1 MILGTIQT
9 LDHSNLVGFLL
20 SHVGTSVVE
29 LIDLVLS
36 GLLVPD
42 EPKPNTAAYLL
53 GLVCCFGER
62 DLQALFTPQSLHG
75 LGVITDRNPKK
86 KKKKKELSCENTT
99 I

>member
-1 MILGTIQT
+1 M
-9 LDHSNLVGFLL
+9 

-53 GLVCCFGER
+53 GLVCCFWWKRSAGIVYTAE
-62 DLQALFTPQSLHG
+62 FTRLGSHYG
-75 LGVITDRNPKK
+75 LESSPEK
-86 KKKKKELSCENTT
+86 
-99 I
+99 